1 MASIFTPDYMF
12 ASYKDVTPDFLHSI
26 GIKALLID
34 IDNTLAPYEQ
44 PLPDEHIKAWFRSLS
59 ENNISAAF
67 VSNNDAKRV
76 DLFNSEI
83 GIPAFSKSGKPF
95 SKNLFAAMSILG
107 SDVSNTAMLGDQLL
121 TDASAGN
128 NIKLTTII
136 VPPIKDKNNF
146 FFRSKRRIEV
156 PVIKRFVKKHGEEYR
171 EICAFWIE
179 KRYRKKYRKG

>member
-1 MASIFTPDYMF
+1 MARIFEPDYMF
-12 ASYKDVTPDFLHSI
+12 ASYRDITPEFLHGI

-44 PLPDEHIKAWFRSLS
+44 ALPDDNIKSWFKALS
-59 ENNISAAF
+59 ENGISSAF
-67 VSNNDAKRV
+67 VSNNNAQRV

-95 SKNLFAAMSILG
+95 SKNLFAAMKLLG
-107 SDVSNTAMLGDQLL
+107 SDVSDTAMIGDQLL

-156 PVIKRFVKKHGEEYR
+156 PTIKKFVRKNGEQYR
-171 EICAFWIE
+171 EICAFWLE
-179 KRYRKKYRKG
+179 KRYRKNYKKG

>member
-1 MASIFTPDYMF
+1 MAKIFTPDYMF
-12 ASYKDVTPDFLHSI
+12 ATFKDITPEFLHSI
-26 GIKALLID
+26 GISALLID

-44 PLPDEHIKAWFRSLS
+44 PLPDENIKAWFKALDD
-59 ENNISAAF
+59 NGIKAAF
-67 VSNNDAKRV
+67 VSNNDAERV

-95 SKNLFAAMSILG
+95 SKNLYKAMEILG
-107 SDVSNTAMLGDQLL
+107 SDVTNTAMLGDQLL

-128 NIKLTTII
+128 NIKLKTII
-136 VPPIKDKNNF
+136 VPPIKDKNNL

-156 PVIKRFVKKHGEEYR
+156 PTIKRFVKKNGERYR

-179 KRYRKKYRKG
+179 GRYKKNYKGN

>member
-1 MASIFTPDYMF
+1 MAKIFTPDYMF
-12 ASYKDVTPDFLHSI
+12 ATYRDITPAFLQSI

-44 PLPDEHIKAWFRSLS
+44 PLPDDNIKAWFGAL
-59 ENNISAAF
+59 EEHGIKAAF
-67 VSNNDAKRV
+67 VSNNDAERV

-95 SKNLFAAMSILG
+95 SKNLYKAMAQLG

-128 NIKLTTII
+128 NIKLKTII

-156 PVIKRFVKKHGEEYR
+156 PTIKKFVKKNGEEYR
-171 EICAFWIE
+171 EICAFWLE
-179 KRYRKKYRKG
+179 KKYRKNYKG

>member
-1 MASIFTPDYMF
+1 MAKIFTPDYMF
-12 ASYKDVTPDFLHSI
+12 ATYRDITPAFLQSI

-44 PLPDEHIKAWFRSLS
+44 PLPDDNIKAWFVAL
-59 ENNISAAF
+59 EEHGIKAAF
-67 VSNNDAKRV
+67 VSNNDAERV

-95 SKNLFAAMSILG
+95 SKNLYKAMAQLG

-128 NIKLTTII
+128 NIKLKTII

-156 PVIKRFVKKHGEEYR
+156 PTIKKFVKKNGEEYR
-171 EICAFWIE
+171 EICAFWLE
-179 KRYRKKYRKG
+179 KKYRKNYKG

>member
-1 MASIFTPDYMF
+1 MAKIFTPDYMF
-12 ASYKDVTPDFLHSI
+12 ATYRDITPAFLQSI

-44 PLPDEHIKAWFRSLS
+44 PLPDDNIKAWFGAL
-59 ENNISAAF
+59 EEHGIKAAF
-67 VSNNDAKRV
+67 VSNNDAERV

-95 SKNLFAAMSILG
+95 SKNLYKAMAQLG

-128 NIKLTTII
+128 NIKLKTII

-156 PVIKRFVKKHGEEYR
+156 PTIKKFVKKNGEGYR
-171 EICAFWIE
+171 EICAFWLE
-179 KRYRKKYRKG
+179 KKYRKNYKG

>member
-1 MASIFTPDYMF
+1 MAKIFTPDYMF
-12 ASYKDVTPDFLHSI
+12 ATYRDVTPEFLQSI

-44 PLPDEHIKAWFRSLS
+44 PLPDENIKAWFKALD
-59 ENNISAAF
+59 ENGIKAAF
-67 VSNNDAKRV
+67 VSNNERERV

-83 GIPAFSKSGKPF
+83 GIPAFYKSGKPF
-95 SKNLFAAMSILG
+95 SKNLYKAMAQLG

-128 NIKLTTII
+128 NIKLRTVI

-156 PVIKRFVKKHGEEYR
+156 PTIKKFVKKNGEEYR
-171 EICAFWIE
+171 EICSFWLE
-179 KRYRKKYRKG
+179 KKYRKNYKG

>member
-1 MASIFTPDYMF
+1 MAKIFTPDYMF
-12 ASYKDVTPDFLHSI
+12 ATYRDITPAFLQSI

-44 PLPDEHIKAWFRSLS
+44 PLPDDNIKAWFGAL
-59 ENNISAAF
+59 EEHGIKAAF
-67 VSNNDAKRV
+67 VSNNDAERV
-76 DLFNSEI
+76 DLFNSGI
-83 GIPAFSKSGKPF
+83 GIPAFSKSGKPL
-95 SKNLFAAMSILG
+95 SKNLYKAMAQLG

-128 NIKLTTII
+128 NIKLKTII

-156 PVIKRFVKKHGEEYR
+156 PTIKKFVKKNGEEYR
-171 EICAFWIE
+171 EICAFWLE
-179 KRYRKKYRKG
+179 KKYRKNYKG

>member
-1 MASIFTPDYMF
+1 MAEIFTPDYMF
-12 ASYKDVTPDFLHSI
+12 ATYRDITPAFLQSI

-44 PLPDEHIKAWFRSLS
+44 PLPDDNIKAWFGAL
-59 ENNISAAF
+59 EEHGIKAAF
-67 VSNNDAKRV
+67 VSNNDAERV

-95 SKNLFAAMSILG
+95 SKNLYKAMAQLG

-128 NIKLTTII
+128 NIKLITII

-156 PVIKRFVKKHGEEYR
+156 PTIKKFVKKNGEEYR
-171 EICAFWIE
+171 EICAFWLE
-179 KRYRKKYRKG
+179 GRYKKNYKG